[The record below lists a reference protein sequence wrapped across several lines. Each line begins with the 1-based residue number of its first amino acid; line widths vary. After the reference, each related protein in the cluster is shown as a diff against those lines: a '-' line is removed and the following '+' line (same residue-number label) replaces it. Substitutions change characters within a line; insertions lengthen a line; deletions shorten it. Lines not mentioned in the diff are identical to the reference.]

1 MKHVVS
7 AAAVL
12 ALSVVAAPALAA
24 GTPCEEVVAKIAE
37 KLDAKG
43 VVGYSLTPTPKDD
56 VQPEDKVV
64 GVCEAGTKR
73 IVYVRGGSAPA
84 AEPAAAEPAA
94 APAAQ

>member
-1 MKHVVS
+1 MKHAVS

-24 GTPCEEVVAKIAE
+24 GTPCDEVVAKIAE

-43 VVGYSLTPTPKDD
+43 VVGYTLTPTPKDD
-56 VQPEDKVV
+56 VKPEYRVV

-84 AEPAAAEPAA
+84 AQPATEPAA
-94 APAAQ
+94 Q

>member
-43 VVGYSLTPTPKDD
+43 VVGYTLTPTPKDE
-56 VQPEDKVV
+56 VQPEDRVV

-84 AEPAAAEPAA
+84 AQPAAEPAD

>member
-1 MKHVVS
+1 MKHAVS

-24 GTPCEEVVAKIAE
+24 GTPCDEVVAKIAE

-43 VVGYSLTPTPKDD
+43 VVGYTLTPTPKDD
-56 VQPEDKVV
+56 VKPEDRVV

-84 AEPAAAEPAA
+84 AQPATEPAA
-94 APAAQ
+94 Q

>member
-12 ALSVVAAPALAA
+12 VLSVVAAPVMAA

-43 VVGYSLTPTPKDD
+43 VVGYSLTPTPKDE
-56 VQPEDKVV
+56 VKLEDRVV

-84 AEPAAAEPAA
+84 AQPAAEAA

>member
-7 AAAVL
+7 AVAVL

-43 VVGYSLTPTPKDD
+43 VVGYSLTPTPKDE
-56 VQPEDKVV
+56 VKAEDKVV

-73 IVYVRGGSAPA
+73 IVYVRGGSTAP
-84 AEPAAAEPAA
+84 AAEPAA

>member
-43 VVGYSLTPTPKDD
+43 VVGYTLTPTPKDE
-56 VQPEDKVV
+56 VQAEDRVV

-84 AEPAAAEPAA
+84 AQPPAEPAA